1 VHPSDRRSY
10 AVQLTRNGRRQFRR
24 MAAVHEQW
32 VVELFAGWGGKQQ
45 DQMYALLAGLKKH
58 LATVNGRTLKR
69 RKPGDRVKESAA

>member
-1 VHPSDRRSY
+1 
-10 AVQLTRNGRRQFRR
+10 
-24 MAAVHEQW
+24 
-32 VVELFAGWGGKQQ
+32 VELFAGWGGKQQ